1 MARLQCQKIS
11 RQRRYKA
18 HTFLVLPPIMISVTA
33 ELQAHGSTKCLHLE
47 NKFLASLSL
56 QQHMSVLFLVCL
68 SVSKQSFL
76 KQVSW
81 AKFQYHF
88 YPTTCKINK
97 CCFAFVCNF
106 TQAAAWNSHSL
117 ESLTPWRRGLIV
129 IRQKLDE
136 CGLWFPCVCH
146 EQRASLCFSDSS
158 VFLTTRGPIPPCFL
172 SGILIQMEN
181 YHAIATR
188 SIVEQIQ
195 MNNACHLT
203 HKIISF
209 FTFPRDQWVREKQN

>member
-1 MARLQCQKIS
+1 MAGLQCQKIS

-18 HTFLVLPPIMISVTA
+18 HTFLVLPPIMISFTA
-33 ELQAHGSTKCLHLE
+33 ELQARGSTKCLLLE

-56 QQHMSVLFLVCL
+56 QHHMSVLFLVFL

-106 TQAAAWNSHSL
+106 TQAGAWNSHSL

-188 SIVEQIQ
+188 SIAEQIQ
-195 MNNACHLT
+195 MNKACHLT